1 MSIGRVRAIAWS
13 AMALFA
19 FGTVAITRPLPR
31 VALATAARAEQGPDR
46 RVRHDTLGPRE
57 TLVHVFV
64 RAGMSAAEARVAM
77 GATHLLQPG
86 VIRVGMPL
94 QFSSRA
100 SEPQPT
106 HVRIG
111 LAIDRYLN
119 LKKTETGWVGYEE
132 MLSWTIDTIVVTGV
146 ISSHLTAAVDSAAK
160 SQLGAVQRRQL
171 TYALADLYE
180 FRVDMS
186 RDLRV
191 GDSFTVVAERQSG
204 PEGAVRIGRV
214 IVASMKL
221 SRTVVDAIPF
231 KSAKVSGEFFDGE
244 GKPLRCCF
252 LRAPLE
258 FRRISSRFGLR
269 RHPILGTMRRHEGT
283 DYAASAGTPV
293 RAIGAGVVIKAG
305 WGNGYGNM
313 IEVRHPNGFVTRYGH
328 MIGFAKGIARGSRVE
343 VGRTIGYVGATGLA
357 TGPHLH
363 FEVLVNGAQR
373 DPRIALGKTGSLAI
387 PAAEKHMFAMARSEA
402 LALLRSPTQLANSDT
417 PDAKSAPPNQTTPQR

>member
-1 MSIGRVRAIAWS
+1 MSIGQFRAIAYG

-19 FGTVAITRPLPR
+19 VGAIAFTRPLPR
-31 VALATAARAEQGPDR
+31 VALATASRVEQGSDR
-46 RVRHDTLGPRE
+46 RVRHDTLGKGE

-64 RAGMSAAEARVAM
+64 RAGMTSTEARAAM
-77 GATHLLQPG
+77 ASTHLLQPG

-94 QFSSRA
+94 QFSSRTNE
-100 SEPQPT
+100 SQPT
-106 HVRIG
+106 SVRIG

-119 LKKTETGWVGYEE
+119 LKKTETGWVDSEE
-132 MLSWTIDTIVVTGV
+132 ILSWETDTIVVSGV
-146 ISSHLTAAVDSAAK
+146 ITSHLTAAVDSAAK
-160 SQLGAVQRRQL
+160 PQLGAAQRRQL

-204 PEGAVRIGRV
+204 PDGAVRIGRV

-221 SRTVVDAIPF
+221 SRNVVDAIPF

-258 FRRISSRFGLR
+258 FRRISSGFGLR

-283 DYAASAGTPV
+283 DYAASQGTPV
-293 RAIGAGVVIKAG
+293 RAIGSGVVIKAG
-305 WGNGYGNM
+305 WGNGYGNVV
-313 IEVRHPNGFVTRYGH
+313 ELRHPNGYVTRYGH
-328 MIGFAKGIARGSRVE
+328 MVGFAKGIARGSRVE
-343 VGRTIGYVGATGLA
+343 VGRTIGYVGSTGLA

-373 DPRIALGKTGSLAI
+373 NPSLALGKTGTAAI
-387 PAAEKHMFAMARSEA
+387 PAAERPMFAEAKSVA
-402 LALLRSPTQLANSDT
+402 LALLRSSAVLATSDSG
-417 PDAKSAPPNQTTPQR
+417 ARIGQTTQTSPQR